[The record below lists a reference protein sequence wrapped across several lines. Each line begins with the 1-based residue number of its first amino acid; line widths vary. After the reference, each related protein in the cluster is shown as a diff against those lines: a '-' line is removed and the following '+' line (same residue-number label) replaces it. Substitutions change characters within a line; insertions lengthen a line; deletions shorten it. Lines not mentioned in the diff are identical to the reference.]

1 MWLGVCVLCMQAL
14 QAPPLAVV
22 VRSEGGINPSEE
34 KLTFFQDG
42 RVVVESWSLA
52 QRDKRQS
59 SGRLDPQQF
68 VRLEELLAKAQK
80 ANWPPT
86 LNQTRGPQVAF
97 SMTLTWWWQGK
108 ENSVLGYT
116 FGEPPL
122 PEEFTELA
130 QELFQLAQKAVS
142 QPAR

>member
-1 MWLGVCVLCMQAL
+1 
-14 QAPPLAVV
+14 
-22 VRSEGGINPSEE
+22 
-34 KLTFFQDG
+34 
-42 RVVVESWSLA
+42 VVVESWSLA

-68 VRLEELLAKAQK
+68 VKLEELLAKAQK
-80 ANWPPT
+80 ANWPST
-86 LNQTRGPQVAF
+86 LNQARGPQVAF
-97 SMTLTWWWQGK
+97 SVTLTWWWQGK